1 LVGGGFL
8 MPLCPT
14 GQRIVSQLAQG
25 FDYLPFCFIGA
36 FQVVTAGFQNVEEG
50 FNPFLKRG
58 MTGKALG

>member
-1 LVGGGFL
+1 LVGGSFL
-8 MPLCPT
+8 MPLCPA
-14 GQRIVSQLAQG
+14 GQGIVSQLAQG

-36 FQVVTAGFQNVEEG
+36 FQVIPTRFHDVQDG